1 MTKTLKDLELEML
14 EILRRADFNAGAAMK
29 RVERVEQAL
38 ADLRTEV
45 RQNAVRTPEIKVEVA
60 APKYGW
66 LPMLLD
72 KIFAIRNEAGYVT
85 YDDINAVLPPVGI
98 SAEEIET
105 IIAILSAVGM
115 RVVKCGWTPK
125 RLN

>member
-38 ADLRTEV
+38 ADLRIEV
-45 RQNAVRTPEIKVEVA
+45 RQNAVRPPEIKA
-60 APKYGW
+60 ARAASKYVW

-72 KIFAIRNEAGYVT
+72 KIFAIRDDAGYVT
-85 YDDINAVLPPVGI
+85 YDDVNAVLPPVGI

-115 RVVKCGWTPK
+115 RIVNCGGTPK